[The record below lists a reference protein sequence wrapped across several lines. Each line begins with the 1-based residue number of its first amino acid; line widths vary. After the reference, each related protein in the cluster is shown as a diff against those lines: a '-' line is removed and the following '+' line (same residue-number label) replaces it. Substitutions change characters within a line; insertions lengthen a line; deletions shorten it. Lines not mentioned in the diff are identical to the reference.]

1 MTIQFQGNIVITGQI
16 LCETGLHI
24 GEVSGGIEIGG
35 LENIVIRDP
44 KTDLPFIPGS
54 SLKGKMRSLLELSDK
69 DATRNIIDNKG
80 KPCKCGMC
88 VPCKIFGT
96 PALEQK
102 EEKEEKKGRQQ
113 GPTRIVVRDCFLTQ
127 KSIELLKEMDLM
139 NGTEIKSENTLD
151 RITSKANPR
160 TIERVPRG
168 SAFRFEIVFSIYEDD
183 DYTNFLGIFH
193 SLRLLEDSYLGGSGT
208 RGSGQVKL
216 KDINMVKRSLDYYKV
231 KDVEKPIESGKTIFD
246 ILDDKNL
253 IEKLK

>member
-16 LCETGLHI
+16 LCKTGLHI

-69 DATRNIIDNKG
+69 DATRNIIKNKG
-80 KPCKCGMC
+80 EPCKCGKC
-88 VPCKIFGT
+88 APCKIFGT
-96 PALEQK
+96 PALDPK
-102 EEKEEKKGRQQ
+102 ETMEGRQQ

-127 KSIELLKEMDLM
+127 ESKKLLQEMDVM

-151 RITSKANPR
+151 RITSKAIPR

-168 SAFRFEIVFSIYEDD
+168 SAFLFEIVFSIYEDD

-208 RGSGQVKL
+208 RGSGQVKF